1 MCIIEYSR
9 KNKPLIQLELNNLR
23 KLKVCT
29 KCLVQKGSLTR
40 WNYYLRLHKF
50 KLRDCSLL
58 DQQCRPLSHLE
69 ISSIKNLDQLF
80 KLGVPIHQK
89 TKVEIT

>member
-1 MCIIEYSR
+1 MYIIGFSR

-23 KLKVCT
+23 KHKVST
-29 KCLVQKGSLTR
+29 KCLVQLGILTLR
-40 WNYYLRLHKF
+40 NYYLRLYKF
-50 KLRDCSLL
+50 KVRDFSRL
-58 DQQCRPLSHLE
+58 DQRCRPLSHLE

-80 KLGVPIHQK
+80 KLGVRINQK